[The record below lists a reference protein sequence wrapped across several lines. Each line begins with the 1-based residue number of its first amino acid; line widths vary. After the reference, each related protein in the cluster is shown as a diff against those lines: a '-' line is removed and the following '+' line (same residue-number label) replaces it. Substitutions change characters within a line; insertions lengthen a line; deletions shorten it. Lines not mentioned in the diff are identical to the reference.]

1 MICDKASALYNS
13 AYAMGCA
20 VALVLGGALKEQGGF
35 RFTTDS
41 MAVSCTI
48 LFIVYL
54 AIVVFFYK
62 RQSAE
67 A

>member
-1 MICDKASALYNS
+1 
-13 AYAMGCA
+13 MGCA